1 MSYELL
7 EHTADAK
14 FEATGESIEDAFSSA
29 VDAFSEIVGGEG
41 GQHRHKIS
49 IESESHEALLFDFL
63 DELIWL
69 QDVEDVVISHAKS
82 IEIEETDKGYKLEA
96 VLWTNPI
103 TGDMTP
109 TDVKG
114 PTYSEMEMTYEK
126 GTGWKIVAVL
136 DM

>member
-1 MSYELL
+1 MSHEILG
-7 EHTADAK
+7 HTADAK
-14 FEATGESIEDAFSSA
+14 FEATGQSIEEAFSST
-29 VDAFSEIVGGEG
+29 VDAFSEIIGGEG
-41 GQHRHKIS
+41 GQNRHKITV
-49 IESESHEALLFDFL
+49 ESESHEALLFDFL

-82 IEIEETDKGYKLEA
+82 IDFEETDKGYRIEA

-103 TGDMTP
+103 TGDMAP

-114 PTYSEMEMTYEK
+114 PTYSEMEMTYEEGK
-126 GTGWKIVAVL
+126 GWKIVAVL